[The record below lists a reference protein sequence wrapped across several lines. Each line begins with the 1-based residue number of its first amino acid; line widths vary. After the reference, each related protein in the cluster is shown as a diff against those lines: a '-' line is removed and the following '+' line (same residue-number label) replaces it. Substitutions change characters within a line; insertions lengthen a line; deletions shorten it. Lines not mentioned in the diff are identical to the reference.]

1 VFFIYF
7 FIAKM
12 ETENNDLTAK
22 QLEDIETLKMITAL
36 GDTSQAVQYLEMC
49 GWNLEQAVNLVLEG
63 GTNVPNLDNEP
74 QPMVPNLFN
83 NIPEMQPMLDDPA
96 QAIRNLGPIP
106 PYTADQKV
114 FSRAV
119 QRKADQ
125 GPGWVSWALS
135 PLTSPLKWL
144 YSSLFET
151 TTGGDFIAHA
161 TKHLNSKLLVNFENE
176 NLQEFLDCTEN
187 STEQAH

>member
-1 VFFIYF
+1 VFLIYF

-49 GWNLEQAVNLVLEG
+49 GWDLEQAVNLVLEG

-74 QPMVPNLFN
+74 QPMVPNLVN

-106 PYTADQKV
+106 PYTADQKTY
-114 FSRAV
+114 SRAV

-135 PLTSPLKWL
+135 PLISPLKWL

-161 TKHLNSKLLVNFENE
+161 TKHLNSRLLVNFENE

-187 STEQAH
+187 GTEQAH